1 MAELGGWWVV
11 GLVVWVV
18 LLRWV
23 AVWAMLRWL

>member
-1 MAELGGWWVV
+1 MAELGGWTLVGVIV
-11 GLVVWVV
+11 GLV

>member
-1 MAELGGWWVV
+1 MAELGGWAIV
-11 GLVVWVV
+11 GLVVGAV